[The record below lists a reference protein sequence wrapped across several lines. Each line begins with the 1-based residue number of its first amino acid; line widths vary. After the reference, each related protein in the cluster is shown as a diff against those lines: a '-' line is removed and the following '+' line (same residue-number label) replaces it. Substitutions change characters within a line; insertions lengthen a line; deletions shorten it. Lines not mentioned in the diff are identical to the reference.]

1 MRLLLATLLALGLTA
16 PVTAQTQAP
25 APEGRVILTVG
36 GDLGISNGPGAN
48 EEDYNFFGYL
58 DLAYKNS
65 MSFDETMLAALPQH
79 EIRATLLDLG
89 REIAYTGPRLSDV
102 MRASGAEG
110 KLAIPTAFD
119 GYVAEIEWDQ
129 IQQYE
134 PILATHGDGEPLV
147 VGKLGPVMVVFPV
160 VEDKELYDSF
170 EALQVWAMFFL
181 GVE

>member
-1 MRLLLATLLALGLTA
+1 MRLLLAALLALGLCA
-16 PVTAQTQAP
+16 PATAQTQ

-36 GDLGISNGPGAN
+36 GDLGVSNGPGAN
-48 EEDYNFFGYL
+48 EDDYNFFGYL

-65 MSFDETMLAALPQH
+65 MSFDDAMLASLPQY

-110 KLAIPTAFD
+110 RLAIPTAFD
-119 GYVAEIEWDQ
+119 GYVAEIECDM
-129 IQQYE
+129 ILQYE
-134 PILATHGDGEPLV
+134 PILATHGDGAPLV
-147 VGKLGPVMVVFPV
+147 VGKLGPLMVVFPV

>member
-1 MRLLLATLLALGLTA
+1 MAHAETA
-16 PVTAQTQAP
+16 FPT
-25 APEGRVILTVG
+25 GRVILTVG
-36 GDLGISNGPGAN
+36 GDLGVSNGPGAN

-58 DLAYKNS
+58 DLEFKNS
-65 MSFDETMLAALPQH
+65 MSFDEAMLAALPQH

-110 KLAIPTAFD
+110 KRAMPTAFD
-119 GYVAEIEWDQ
+119 GYVAEIEWDM
-129 IQQYE
+129 ILQYE

-147 VGKLGPVMVVFPV
+147 VGKLGPLMVVFPV